1 MKNKI
6 IAGVLLMGAAVAVLI
21 WKKTRQEWI

>member
-6 IAGVLLMGAAVAVLI
+6 IAGVLLIGAAAAVLI